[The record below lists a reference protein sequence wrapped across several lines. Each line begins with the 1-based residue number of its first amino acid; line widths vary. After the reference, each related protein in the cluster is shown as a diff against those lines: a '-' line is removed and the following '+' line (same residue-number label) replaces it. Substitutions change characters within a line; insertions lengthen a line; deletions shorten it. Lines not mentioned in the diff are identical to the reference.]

1 MSHQRDKFLTFTRG
15 IYEVTLII
23 SEEFRKNVD
32 EIFKGERK
40 ISSFSN
46 LSAVILRLHPK
57 TVSTP
62 GVHYSI
68 LKQLAWSNIN
78 VIEVVSTYTEFTV
91 IIDNARIDTAFSV
104 LKNLMMR

>member
-1 MSHQRDKFLTFTRG
+1 
-15 IYEVTLII
+15 
-23 SEEFRKNVD
+23 
-32 EIFKGERK
+32 
-40 ISSFSN
+40 
-46 LSAVILRLHPK
+46 
-57 TVSTP
+57 
-62 GVHYSI
+62 VHYSI